1 MFSLFSDISRLCCYV
16 RQLKNVMQ
24 KINMRTI
31 YPKAFSPMLVR
42 TSIEKGIIMLY
53 YSVTAGPVVDKDV
66 VARKLSVTVN
76 GSVVS
81 ERSYSSDTTA
91 FDEVVVAQDDK
102 VVLTLVDVDDAGNVS
117 EPAVAEF
124 VGNDTVPPVKPGEF
138 GVQLV
143 RED

>member
-1 MFSLFSDISRLCCYV
+1 
-16 RQLKNVMQ
+16 
-24 KINMRTI
+24 
-31 YPKAFSPMLVR
+31 MLH
-42 TSIEKGIIMLY
+42 

-81 ERSYSSDTTA
+81 ERSYSSDTTT